1 MQLDKGQR
9 IMIDRELLVKIA
21 TYHPMIGATI
31 INQRL
36 ELADKTWVLNE
47 SGIHVEC
54 GCAKKCKNNIKTILP
69 ELPEHIEEQLLKEI
83 RKFGREF

>member
-36 ELADKTWVLNE
+36 ELAGKTWVLNE

-54 GCAKKCKNNIKTILP
+54 GCAKKCKNNIKTIL
-69 ELPEHIEEQLLKEI
+69 LSCQNILKNNYL
-83 RKFGREF
+83 KK